1 MGLQH
6 PHATNHNN
14 PFNEKEHTMAVA
26 NLHVSSAFFKEIS
39 LEYQQLSYSVQLL
52 GTFTNRAWVRSV
64 ELDDKRLML
73 ICDQLDIFVSVTKR
87 HMENLEK
94 LLRSTVVV
102 D

>member
-1 MGLQH
+1 
-6 PHATNHNN
+6 
-14 PFNEKEHTMAVA
+14 MAVA